1 MKQQVSNILLG
12 RPGPADS
19 FRLKWGWFT
28 FKLSIR
34 PISTRRLIKISGE
47 ICQIRDF
54 EDENVSYFQAL
65 MEHAKDAEFISR
77 AIAIAT
83 GTRFVRIVTH
93 AISKLPNKDQNTLF
107 KIVIKNSDAEIFFWN
122 MALARKI
129 NILKK
134 KPE

>member
-1 MKQQVSNILLG
+1 MERTVSNILLG
-12 RPGPADS
+12 RSGPADS

-28 FKLSIR
+28 FRLSIK
-34 PISTRRLIKISGE
+34 PISTRQLIKISGE

-65 MEHAKDAEFISR
+65 MDHAKDAEFISR

-83 GTRFVRIVTH
+83 GTPFVRIVTR

-107 KIVIKNSDAEIFFWN
+107 KILIKNSDAEVFFWN
-122 MALARKI
+122 MALARKM

>member
-1 MKQQVSNILLG
+1 MERRVSNILLG
-12 RPGPADS
+12 HADTADC

-28 FKLSIR
+28 FHLKIR
-34 PISTRRLIKISGE
+34 PISTRRLIKISRE

-54 EDENVSYFQAL
+54 EDENMSYFQAL
-65 MEHAKDAEFISR
+65 MEHAGDAEFINR

-83 GTRFVRIVTH
+83 GTSFVGIVTR
-93 AISKLPNKDQNTLF
+93 AISKLSNKDQNTLF
-107 KIVIKNSDAEIFFWN
+107 KIVIKNSDAEVFFWT
-122 MALARKI
+122 MTLARKM

>member
-1 MKQQVSNILLG
+1 MERTASNILLG
-12 RPGPADS
+12 RSDPVDS

-28 FKLSIR
+28 FKLSIK
-34 PISTRRLIKISGE
+34 PISTRQLIKISGE

-65 MEHAKDAEFISR
+65 MDHAKDADFISR

-83 GTRFVRIVTH
+83 GTRFVRIVAR

-107 KIVIKNSDAEIFFWN
+107 KIVIKNSDAEVFFYT
-122 MALARKI
+122 MALARKM

-134 KPE
+134 KKE

>member
-1 MKQQVSNILLG
+1 MERQVSNILLG
-12 RPGPADS
+12 RSDPADS

-28 FKLSIR
+28 FRLSIK
-34 PISTRRLIKISGE
+34 PISTRQLIKISGE

-54 EDENVSYFQAL
+54 ENEELSYFQAL

-83 GTRFVRIVTH
+83 GTRFVRIVTR

-107 KIVIKNSDAEIFFWN
+107 KILIKNSEAEVFFYT
-122 MALARKI
+122 MALARQM
-129 NILKK
+129 NVLKK
-134 KPE
+134 KKE

>member
-1 MKQQVSNILLG
+1 MERQVANIILG
-12 RPGPADS
+12 QSDPADC

-28 FKLSIR
+28 FKLKIK
-34 PISTRRLIKISGE
+34 PISTRQLIRISGE
-47 ICQIRDF
+47 ISQIRDF
-54 EDENVSYFQAL
+54 EDENMTYFQAL
-65 MEHAKDAEFISR
+65 MQHAKDAEFINR

-93 AISKLPNKDQNTLF
+93 AISKLPNKDQHTLF
-107 KIVIKNSDAEIFFWN
+107 KILIKNSDAEVFFWN

-134 KPE
+134 KQE